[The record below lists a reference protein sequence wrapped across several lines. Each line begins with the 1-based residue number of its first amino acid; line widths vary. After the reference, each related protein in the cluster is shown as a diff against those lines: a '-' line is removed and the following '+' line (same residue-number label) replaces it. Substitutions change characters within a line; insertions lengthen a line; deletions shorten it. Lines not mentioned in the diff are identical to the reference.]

1 MPKGQQPA
9 QVSPSLDI
17 SLIQPVASV
26 FPGPFSA
33 AQAGGRPPPPHSPA
47 RPCFPESAFCVRG
60 IRFPSSRG
68 CVLSLGKRLQTF

>member
-33 AQAGGRPPPPHSPA
+33 AQAGGRLPPPPNP
-47 RPCFPESAFCVRG
+47 PPP
-60 IRFPSSRG
+60 RF
-68 CVLSLGKRLQTF
+68 